1 MTIKTKDRTPEH
13 PQAGGS
19 AAYLDMSEEQRK
31 NAQAHAAMLSETA
44 ARVAVE
50 LPLTADVDDFR
61 RVLGERAAQ

>member
-1 MTIKTKDRTPEH
+1 MTTKASDRTLEH

-44 ARVAVE
+44 ARVAIE

-61 RVLGERAAQ
+61 RVLAERAAQ